1 MIDELMEKI
10 HKNCHNVDEDMVQRA
25 YYFAKEAHKEQKR
38 ESGEPY
44 IIHPIAVAE
53 NLAELGMDTD
63 TIVAGLLHDVIEDTK
78 YTYDDV
84 VHEFNAEIANLID
97 GVTKLTKLG
106 EMEYKSKEEQQ
117 ADNVR
122 KMLLAMAKDIRVI
135 IIKLADRLHNM
146 RTLKFMPANK
156 QKSKAKE
163 TLDIYAPLAHRL
175 GMSKIKWELEDL
187 CFRYLH
193 EKEYYELVRDI
204 AEKRIERENYI
215 KEIVDDLYKKLE
227 ASGIDS
233 DIDGRPKHFY
243 SIYKKMVNKNKTIDE
258 IFDLTAIRVLV
269 NSVKDCYGVLG
280 IVHTIYTPIPGRFK
294 DYIAMPKP
302 NMYQSLHTTVIG
314 PQGKTFEIQIRTFE
328 MHRTAEYGIAA
339 HWKYKEGDTG
349 RTEQDNQKHFEKKL
363 AWLRDMLE
371 WQKETSD
378 AEEFIEGFKIDL
390 FSDEVFVF
398 TPKGVVINLC
408 SGATPIDF
416 AYRIHTDIGNK
427 CVGAKVNGKIVPL
440 DYTLK
445 TGEIVEILTSSN
457 AKGPNMDWL
466 NVAKSNQAKS
476 KIKQWFKKAKKE
488 ENMLKGKDLLDRE
501 LKKQGVN
508 YADIAKG
515 DFYERLVKRYN
526 IHNMDD
532 VYALLGVSGITASTL
547 VSRLKEDN
555 GIEKV
560 NKEKENKE
568 ILNKAIE
575 EQIAKTARLGVSG
588 ITASTLVSRLKEDN
602 GIEKVNKEKEN
613 KEILNKAIEEQ
624 IAKTAR
630 QVDQPNS
637 YGITVK
643 GESNLM
649 VRFAKCCTPVP
660 GDDILGYITKGRGVS
675 VHRKDCQNLK
685 NLIETD
691 GERVVEV
698 SWGTSK
704 GNSYFAE
711 IQVMADDREGLLADI
726 MSKNLKNLIETDGER
741 VVEVS
746 WGTSKGN
753 SYFAEIQ
760 VMADDREGLL
770 ADIMSIITDLKL
782 QLSAVNANLSK
793 ESYAYINVKVKIQC
807 VNGLKDLMK
816 RIKNLK
822 GVVDVYRVNN

>member
-10 HKNCHNVDEDMVQRA
+10 HKNCHNIDEDMVIKA
-25 YYFAKEAHKEQKR
+25 YNFAKEAHKEQKR

-53 NLAELGMDTD
+53 NLADLGMDTG

-84 VHEFNAEIANLID
+84 VNEFNAEIANLID

-193 EKEYYELVRDI
+193 EKEYYDLVKDI
-204 AEKRIERENYI
+204 AEKRVERENYI

-227 ASGIDS
+227 VSGIDS

-280 IVHTIYTPIPGRFK
+280 IVHTIYTPLPGRFK

-339 HWKYKEGDTG
+339 HWKYKEGDNG
-349 RTEQDNQKHFEKKL
+349 SNEQDKQKDFEKKL
-363 AWLRDMLE
+363 VWLRDMLE

-427 CVGAKVNGKIVPL
+427 CIGAKVNGKIVPL

-445 TGEIVEILTSSN
+445 TGEIVEILTSAN

-466 NVAKSNQAKS
+466 NIAKSNQSKS

-488 ENMLKGKDLLDRE
+488 ENMLKGKELLDKE

-508 YADIAKG
+508 YSDIAKG

-526 IHNMDD
+526 IHSMDD
-532 VYALLGVSGITASTL
+532 VYALLGVSGISASTL

-555 GIEKV
+555 GIDKA

-568 ILNKAIE
+568 VLSKAIE
-575 EQIAKTARLGVSG
+575 EQM
-588 ITASTLVSRLKEDN
+588 
-602 GIEKVNKEKEN
+602 
-613 KEILNKAIEEQ
+613 
-624 IAKTAR
+624 AKTAR
-630 QVDQPNS
+630 QPEPNN

-660 GDDILGYITKGRGVS
+660 GDEILGYITKGRGVS
-675 VHRKDCQNLK
+675 VHRKDCLNLK

-691 GERVVEV
+691 GDRVVEV

-711 IQVMADDREGLLADI
+711 IQVMVDDREGLLADI
-726 MSKNLKNLIETDGER
+726 MS
-741 VVEVS
+741 V
-746 WGTSKGN
+746 
-753 SYFAEIQ
+753 
-760 VMADDREGLL
+760 
-770 ADIMSIITDLKL
+770 ITDLKL
-782 QLSAVNANLSK
+782 QLSAVNANLAK
-793 ESYAYINVKVKIQC
+793 ENYAYINVKVKIQC
-807 VNGLKDLMK
+807 VNSLQDLMK

-822 GVVDVYRVNN
+822 GVMDVYRVNN

>member
-1 MIDELMEKI
+1 MVDKLLEKI
-10 HKNCHNVDEDMVQRA
+10 NNNCHNVDIEMVKKA
-25 YYFAKEAHKEQKR
+25 YNFAKEAHKDQKR

-53 NLAELGMDTD
+53 ILAELGMDTN
-63 TIVAGLLHDVIEDTK
+63 TIVAGLLHDVIEDTNCS
-78 YTYDDV
+78 YEDAARI
-84 VHEFNAEIANLID
+84 FNPEIANLVD

-106 EMEYKSKEEQQ
+106 EMEYKTKEEQQ

-156 QKSKAKE
+156 QKNKAKE

-193 EKEYYELVRDI
+193 EKEYYELVKDI
-204 AEKRIERENYI
+204 AEKRVERENYI
-215 KEIVDDLYKKLE
+215 QDIVSDLYKKLE
-227 ASGIDS
+227 AAGIDS

-243 SIYKKMVNKNKTIDE
+243 SIYKKMVNKNKTIEE

-280 IVHTIYTPIPGRFK
+280 IVHTIYRPIPGRFK

-328 MHRTAEYGIAA
+328 MHKTAEYGIAA
-339 HWKYKEGDTG
+339 HWKYKEGDTSG
-349 RTEQDNQKHFEKKL
+349 TEADKQKDFEKKL

-378 AEEFIEGFKIDL
+378 AEEFMEGFKIDL

-408 SGATPIDF
+408 SKATPIDF
-416 AYRIHTDIGNK
+416 AYRIHTDVGNK

-445 TGEIVEILTSSN
+445 TGEIVEILTSPN

-466 NVAKSNQAKS
+466 NIAKSNQSKS
-476 KIKQWFKKAKKE
+476 KIKLWFKKAKKE
-488 ENMLKGKDLLDRE
+488 ENIVKGKELFEKE
-501 LKKQGVN
+501 LKKQGGN

-515 DFYERLVKRYN
+515 DVYDRLAKRYN
-526 IHNMDD
+526 IHTMDD
-532 VYALLGVSGITASTL
+532 LYALIGIGSLSASSYI
-547 VSRLKEDN
+547 SRLKEDN
-555 GIEKV
+555 GIDKAA
-560 NKEKENKE
+560 KEKENRE
-568 ILNKAIE
+568 ILSK
-575 EQIAKTARLGVSG
+575 S
-588 ITASTLVSRLKEDN
+588 
-602 GIEKVNKEKEN
+602 
-613 KEILNKAIEEQ
+613 IEEQ

-630 QVDQPNS
+630 QAEPNS

-649 VRFAKCCTPVP
+649 VRFAKCCSPVP
-660 GDDILGYITKGRGVS
+660 GDEILGYITKGRGVS
-675 VHRKDCQNLK
+675 VHRKDCPNLK
-685 NLIETD
+685 TLIETD
-691 GERVVEV
+691 GEKVVEV
-698 SWGTSK
+698 NWGKSQ
-704 GNSYFAE
+704 NAAYFAE
-711 IQVMADDREGLLADI
+711 IQVKADNRENLLADT
-726 MSKNLKNLIETDGER
+726 MSVI
-741 VVEVS
+741 S
-746 WGTSKGN
+746 
-753 SYFAEIQ
+753 
-760 VMADDREGLL
+760 
-770 ADIMSIITDLKL
+770 DLKL
-782 QLSAVNANLSK
+782 QLSAVNANLAK
-793 ESYAYINVKVKIQC
+793 DGYAFINIKVKITS
-807 VNGLKDLMK
+807 VDNLNELMK
-816 RIKNLK
+816 KIKRLK
-822 GVVDVYRVNN
+822 GVIDVYRVNS